1 MGCSIPGLS
10 LPNTPATEVKGCRL
24 PSYVIFVR
32 KLLLG
37 IGRPLRCLC
46 IGRLP
51 PGAVPGLQAT
61 RRAWSQVLI
70 SDRGCKDR
78 RKAPETTSHCWLP
91 HRESRG
97 CLCFLQMKEQG
108 FLVRFQNT
116 DSRTSPGSP
125 GLLEKCS
132 FLPTEDSS
140 LHCVY

>member
-10 LPNTPATEVKGCRL
+10 LPNTPATEVKSCRL
-24 PSYVIFVR
+24 PSDVIFVR

-37 IGRPLRCLC
+37 VGRPLRCLC

-51 PGAVPGLQAT
+51 PGAAPGLQAT

-78 RKAPETTSHCWLP
+78 RKAPETTSPLLAAPQGKPGLP
-91 HRESRG
+91 LLPADEGTRISGQVSDHRLQDFTWESRPLG
-97 CLCFLQMKEQG
+97 KMQF
-108 FLVRFQNT
+108 
-116 DSRTSPGSP
+116 
-125 GLLEKCS
+125 
-132 FLPTEDSS
+132 PTNRGS